1 MYYTSLDVTAFS
13 LQITQATL
21 KDKKDHCLKS
31 KSEFGTLP
39 FLKGSY
45 LSLARDKIQCS
56 KATHSVRSFVIC
68 VHAHFTSPIWLSLFR
83 HNHYFPDDEDVCDD
97 GGSVNPCMLV
107 LAGDEDL
114 LTLGPCSPHP
124 LPSDFTP
131 KKVPDF
137 QAQAPAVNHTGT
149 IGFCLFCPHILP
161 APKKEGQ

>member
-1 MYYTSLDVTAFS
+1 MVLYLS
-13 LQITQATL
+13 
-21 KDKKDHCLKS
+21 
-31 KSEFGTLP
+31 
-39 FLKGSY
+39 

-56 KATHSVRSFVIC
+56 RATKCLRNLPTF
-68 VHAHFTSPIWLSLFR
+68 PPWLSLFR
-83 HNHYFPDDEDVCDD
+83 HDLLFPDDEDVCGE

-137 QAQAPAVNHTGT
+137 QAQAPAVNHTG
-149 IGFCLFCPHILP
+149 IGFCYLFRLHILHQKRGAIEGGWGQVGSSHFNENLRTVLHLRILTAMNSFLP
-161 APKKEGQ
+161 AAQRFGQSG